1 MNRREGMRFWIS
13 LRGLIYFPEQS
24 TFVDASFPISKD
36 CFNFIY
42 FTIIPLSCD
51 KFDG

>member
-1 MNRREGMRFWIS
+1 MRFWIS